1 MSSSSMHQDSL
12 TLDDMKA
19 VLGRKDHLVKMSS
32 GGGGGSVANNNNVAL
47 IKNNNNGGCNGNN
60 NNNNNNNIVN
70 SAKLSNGTG
79 PSIICSGSG
88 GGSAIQV
95 AVYTTASI
103 EDNKLG
109 ANDKEKLT
117 KAVMKVFEEYKWTPP
132 TNVVKSPTDKKKN
145 HIKRPMN
152 AFMVWAQA
160 ARREMSKQE
169 PKLQNS
175 EISKDLGKMWKN
187 LAPED
192 KQPFIEQSDK
202 LRLTHKSQY
211 PDYKY
216 QPRRKKS
223 KKFGKHGKHCC
234 DDDCEEANSPP
245 PPPPKPRTTKKNT
258 GTAANKSKGLNLGKA
273 PPAVAALSANCEF
286 INQQTMTK
294 VGQSTDIL
302 TPSSSSSSVD
312 HYSGFSL
319 GRENST
325 KHVGNSELVNRYYG
339 VLSCEMESPCSPQS
353 PSAASIHSSTEGQPL
368 TPPTTPY
375 TGLANVKSFSPHSR
389 MSSNDSPVGYYNRNE
404 YLNSSSVDYRNEQWS
419 SLHVNS
425 GYTTTGSTSVFTSQ
439 STAKDFYRSFPNQVH
454 QLHDSSYHHSNS
466 VSLQPTLSSSTIP
479 NLPPDYASIT
489 VIPNQSYLISPLDQD
504 QVDIEQYL
512 DSQAIGKKSLSQY
525 CKPETSP
532 SLALSESLLH
542 HHHNSQHHHHHS
554 HHHHHQQQ
562 QQISPSS
569 ISGGQPMD
577 VISSDPS
584 AGGSPIIASVIQEP
598 STATTA
604 ADLYYG
610 GSSHPAEIA
619 SVVAAGSMHSSSSPQ
634 HSQHGMQQ
642 HSHHTASASHLHYSH
657 HLHHHTGP
665 MASNLPSYYNSWSTG
680 GYGANS

>member
-1 MSSSSMHQDSL
+1 MSSGSMHQDSL
-12 TLDDMKA
+12 TLDDMKVV
-19 VLGRKDHLVKMSS
+19 VLGRKDHLVKMSNGS
-32 GGGGGSVANNNNVAL
+32 GGTNMANNNNVAL
-47 IKNNNNGGCNGNN
+47 IKNNNNGGSS
-60 NNNNNNNIVN
+60 NNNNNNIVN
-70 SAKLSNGTG
+70 SGKGS
-79 PSIICSGSG
+79 SIICSGG
-88 GGSAIQV
+88 GGGAGGSAIQV
-95 AVYTTASI
+95 AVYATGSI

-187 LAPED
+187 LAPDD
-192 KQPFIEQSDK
+192 KKPFIEQAEK
-202 LRLTHKSQY
+202 LRMTHKSQH

-245 PPPPKPRTTKKNT
+245 PPPPKPRSTKKST
-258 GTAANKSKGLNLGKA
+258 GTAVNKSKGLSSGKA
-273 PPAVAALSANCEF
+273 TTAITGLGSASASCSEF
-286 INQQTMTK
+286 INQQTLTK
-294 VGQSTDIL
+294 IGQPTDIL
-302 TPSSSSSSVD
+302 TPSSSTSSVE
-312 HYSGFSL
+312 HYPGFTI

-325 KHVGNSELVNRYYG
+325 KLVGNNELVNRYYR
-339 VLSCEMESPCSPQS
+339 VVSCEMESPCSPQS
-353 PSAASIHSSTEGQPL
+353 PSAASMHSSTEGQPL

-389 MSSNDSPVGYYNRNE
+389 MSSNDSPVGYFGNRTD
-404 YLNSSSVDYRNEQWS
+404 YISCSSSDYRNEQWS
-419 SLHVNS
+419 ALHVNS
-425 GYTTTGSTSVFTSQ
+425 GYTTAGATSAFTSQ
-439 STAKDFYRSFPNQVH
+439 TTAKDFYRSFPNQ
-454 QLHDSSYHHSNS
+454 LHDSAYHHSNS
-466 VSLQPTLSSSTIP
+466 VSLQPTLSSSPIP

-512 DSQAIGKKSLSQY
+512 DSQAVGKKSLTQY
-525 CKPETSP
+525 CKPETP
-532 SLALSESLLH
+532 TSLALSESVLH
-542 HHHNSQHHHHHS
+542 HHHNPQH

-562 QQISPSS
+562 QISPS
-569 ISGGQPMD
+569 IGGQSMD

-584 AGGSPIIASVIQEP
+584 VVGGSPIITSVIQDP
-598 STATTA
+598 SASTATSA
-604 ADLYYG
+604 LYYEG
-610 GSSHPAEIA
+610 THGAEIA
-619 SVVAAGSMHSSSSPQ
+619 SVAASMHSSSSPQ
-634 HSQHGMQQ
+634 HSQHSMQ
-642 HSHHTASASHLHYSH
+642 HSHSSSASHLHYPH
-657 HLHHHTGP
+657 HLHHHANP
-665 MASNLPSYYNSWSTG
+665 MTSNLPSYYNSWSTG